1 MSDTEDKL
9 KKALERLDKTA
20 REIIKTRGYNQDARV
35 VKLLEEL
42 IREQMINGLSR
53 NSTRTIR

>member
-1 MSDTEDKL
+1 MSDTEEKL
-9 KKALERLDKTA
+9 KKALERLDKTS
-20 REIIKTRGYNQDARV
+20 REIIKTRGYSQDARA

-42 IREQMINGLSR
+42 IREQLIHGNSG